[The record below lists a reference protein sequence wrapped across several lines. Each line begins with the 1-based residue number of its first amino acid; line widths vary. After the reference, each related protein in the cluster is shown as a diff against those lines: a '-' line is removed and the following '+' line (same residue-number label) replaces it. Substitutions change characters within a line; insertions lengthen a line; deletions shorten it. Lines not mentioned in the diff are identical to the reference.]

1 MILVLVVA
9 VAFGALNALL
19 DSAPGPL
26 HPAGLV
32 LNAGFAW
39 AGLAVLA
46 GALLRTPARAA
57 VGGWLSGTA
66 GLACFYVVDAAVR
79 DVPLTASAARFP
91 FWAAAAL
98 VCCPLLGLVG
108 TRVRGAGIDGLLAR
122 LVVPV
127 GALAEVLLH
136 PPGGAAVRWGVG
148 LAAVGAGAVL
158 LRRWRPAASGRSPHR
173 PPPPPRR

>member
-1 MILVLVVA
+1 MPAVA

-26 HPAGLV
+26 RTAGLV

-46 GALLRTPARAA
+46 GAVLRTPWRAA
-57 VGGWLSGTA
+57 VGGWLSGTI
-66 GLACFYVVDAAVR
+66 GLASFYVVDAAVR
-79 DVPLTASAARFP
+79 GVPFTAAAGRFP

-98 VCCPLLGLVG
+98 VCCPLLGLAG
-108 TRVRGAGIDGLLAR
+108 TRLHDAGPIGLLAR
-122 LVVPV
+122 LVVPL
-127 GALAEVLLH
+127 GALAEVLVH
-136 PPGGAAVRWGVG
+136 PPGGPAVRWAVG
-148 LAAVGAGAVL
+148 LAAVAAAGVL
-158 LRRWRPAASGRSPHR
+158 LTRWRPAASARSPLR